1 MLPFP
6 YPYGFCNPVQTHGK
20 KIDDD
25 NDDDND
31 DDAEGQL
38 YPYQDIYKQG
48 DQKYSRPVGGGDR
61 RKSPVQ
67 AKRNSMT

>member
-1 MLPFP
+1 MLLFP
-6 YPYGFCNPVQTHGK
+6 YPYGFCNPVWIHGK
-20 KIDDD
+20 KI
-25 NDDDND
+25 NDDND

-38 YPYQDIYKQG
+38 YPYQDIYKQD
-48 DQKYSRPVGGGDR
+48 DQKYSRPVGGGER

>member
-1 MLPFP
+1 MLLFP
-6 YPYGFCNPVQTHGK
+6 YPHGFCNPVQIHVK

-25 NDDDND
+25 DD

-48 DQKYSRPVGGGDR
+48 DKKYSRPLGVGG
-61 RKSPVQ
+61 Q
-67 AKRNSMT
+67 